1 MYNRVFLAGDAVHT
15 HSPKA
20 GQGMNVSIQDTYNL
34 GWKIASVV
42 KGVSRPAILHTYQDE
57 RLAVAMR
64 LIEFDKRMVQGV
76 CGRNSTT
83 PKNGE
88 PLKPNS
94 LKGALEEENSSASGL
109 TVRYRPN
116 ILITPTWEYRE
127 ATMTRASDPLL
138 PHSKSEL
145 AANLAVG
152 ARFPSAQVL
161 CQSDSRPWHIQQA
174 LASTGKWH
182 LLVFGGDISS
192 ETQMKRVQDLGLQ
205 LSKSKPLIHR
215 MDDSKNEVGK
225 LEVYLIHSAPRH
237 EIELLELPDIFRPF
251 DRTMGFDYWKVFAD
265 NQPYGDG
272 RGFAHQT
279 YGIGREGCLA
289 LIRPDQVLALIGAL
303 EDFPSVER
311 YFANFIIDGTYSGM
325 ESLCD
330 SCHR

>member
-42 KGVSRPAILHTYQDE
+42 KGMSKPAILHTYQAE

-64 LIEFDKRMVQGV
+64 LIAFDKRMVQGV
-76 CGRNSTT
+76 CGKDYTK

-88 PLKPNS
+88 ALNSDS
-94 LKGALEEENSSASGL
+94 LKGALEEENTSASGL

-116 ILITPTWEYRE
+116 ILITPTWEYR
-127 ATMTRASDPLL
+127 ASTKARVSDPLL

-152 ARFPSAQVL
+152 ARFPNTQVL

-174 LASTGKWH
+174 LSSTGKWH
-182 LLVFGGDISS
+182 LLVFGGDISN
-192 ETQMKRVQDLGLQ
+192 ETQMKRVQDLGWH
-205 LSKSKPLIHR
+205 LSKPGSMIQT
-215 MDDSKNEVGK
+215 MNESRGDVHE
-225 LEVYLIHSAPRH
+225 LEMYLIHSAPRH
-237 EIELLELPDIFRPF
+237 DIELSAFPGVFRPF
-251 DRTMGFDYWKVFAD
+251 DQTMGFDYWKVFAD
-265 NQPYGDG
+265 NQPYGEG
-272 RGFAHQT
+272 CGSAHQT
-279 YGIGREGCLA
+279 YGIGREGCLV

-303 EDFPSVER
+303 EDIPTVER
-311 YFANFIIDGTYSGM
+311 YFANFTVERAYSGT
-325 ESLCD
+325 EPLC
-330 SCHR
+330 STCQF